1 MGIFDTVYFDRP
13 RTCSQCGTSIG
24 EVQTKVFDP
33 GLREYRVGDVVYG
46 SPVLS
51 GVLREDLYCPHCNSS
66 KEKIYFSIWHT
77 LLIGVYD
84 DQESAEER
92 LSSVDRAE
100 LLDYLVHHQAEALRW
115 HDRFSRLYGELQN
128 FHDYQTGRNSSGA
141 TRRENPMFFRIR
153 EYVDAPDPLGELI
166 RANKPVNPEDET
178 EVSREEEPRE
188 EGTG

>member
-92 LSSVDRAE
+92 LNSVDRAE
-100 LLDYLVHHQAEALRW
+100 LLEYLLHHQAE
-115 HDRFSRLYGELQN
+115 E
-128 FHDYQTGRNSSGA
+128 
-141 TRRENPMFFRIR
+141 
-153 EYVDAPDPLGELI
+153 
-166 RANKPVNPEDET
+166 
-178 EVSREEEPRE
+178 
-188 EGTG
+188 